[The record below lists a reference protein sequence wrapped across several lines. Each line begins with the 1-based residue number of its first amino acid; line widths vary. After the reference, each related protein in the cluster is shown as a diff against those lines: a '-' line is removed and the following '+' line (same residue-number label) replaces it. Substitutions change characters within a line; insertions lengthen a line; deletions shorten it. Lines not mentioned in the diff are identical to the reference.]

1 MVIVCADEVGHL
13 LRRLD
18 RYTGTFL
25 DMLLFLHLVAA
36 LLRDRAA
43 RLDGLAD
50 WLVGA
55 GLAGDGLAGRRIEA
69 ESISK
74 IIIIIIIKLGF
85 DLIIIIIIAMII
97 IIIITMIIII
107 IITMIS

>member
-1 MVIVCADEVGHL
+1 MNPLVMVIVYADEVGHL

-55 GLAGDGLAGRRIEA
+55 GLAGDGLAGGGTLDQSLKQMA
-69 ESISK
+69 N
-74 IIIIIIIKLGF
+74 
-85 DLIIIIIIAMII
+85 
-97 IIIITMIIII
+97 
-107 IITMIS
+107 

>member
-1 MVIVCADEVGHL
+1 MNPLVMVVMVIVVAYIVGHL
-13 LRRLD
+13 LGCLD
-18 RYTGTFL
+18 RHTGTFL

-55 GLAGDGLAGRRIEA
+55 GLAGDGLAGGGGAIAVRRPPSTVTTAHLVMEVTVSVCLYIGYIPFH
-69 ESISK
+69 S
-74 IIIIIIIKLGF
+74 
-85 DLIIIIIIAMII
+85 
-97 IIIITMIIII
+97 
-107 IITMIS
+107 